1 MRFRVLHRCCF
12 IHDKFSSFN
21 NLDLIAD
28 KPLRWRFIGSCK
40 LFEGFPGEG
49 SLRCVRPF
57 FHLKKKMVCLNH
69 FFRFCFTPF
78 TSAGVG

>member
-1 MRFRVLHRCCF
+1 MRFRVLDRCCF

-49 SLRCVRPF
+49 SLRCVSPF
-57 FHLKKKMVCLNH
+57 FPFLKK
-69 FFRFCFTPF
+69 
-78 TSAGVG
+78 